1 MITIIHGDDISASR
15 KYFQDLKSKEKNV
28 VSFGDGKITITDL
41 VQNIE
46 GSSLFGDTKS
56 IFIEEF
62 LTKLKKTNEES
73 KEILEFLIKNY
84 KSANFALW
92 ESKEI
97 SKRDLFI
104 FKDAIIKNFKLPQS
118 IFLFLDNLKPNSH
131 LPGGNL
137 PLKLFH
143 QMLDSE
149 IKEELILF
157 MMQRQFRLLLSLCH
171 PERSEGFQIDEIS
184 RLAPWQRSKLDKQ
197 AKSFSEEDLKKIYE
211 KLYEIELA
219 QKTGT
224 LPLSLT
230 QTIDFLLFEI

>member
-1 MITIIHGDDISASR
+1 MITIIHGDDIPQSR

-28 VSFGDGKITITDL
+28 VSFDGGKITITDL

-143 QMLDSE
+143 QTLDSG
-149 IKEELILF
+149 IKGELILF
-157 MMQRQFRLLLSLCH
+157 MMQRQIRLLIALTTHSNN
-171 PERSEGFQIDEIS
+171 PIDEVL
-184 RLAPWQRSKLDKQ
+184 RLAPWQKSKLEKQ
-197 AKSFSEEDLKKIYE
+197 VQLFNISDLKSIYK
-211 KLYEIELA
+211 KLFEIELG

-224 LPLSLT
+224 LNLSLS
-230 QTIDFLLFEI
+230 QSIDFLLLEM